1 MALTLGRFVAGS
13 SARAK
18 ARRVGI
24 IDETQEAEER
34 RVLAAELKPQ
44 WQIVLPSRILHPEP
58 PLPERECPFARNDLH
73 VPGVLMLP
81 YTMARRISDG

>member
-44 WQIVLPSRILHPEP
+44 WQIVLPLSLQPEP
-58 PLPERECPFARNDLH
+58 PLPERQCPFARNDLH